1 MIEITVKD
9 INNAVK
15 ETILLPEKIFN
26 CDASESV
33 VHTAVR
39 SYLANQRQGT
49 HVTKTRGMVSGG
61 GRKPWKQKHTGRAR
75 HGSIRSPLWRGG
87 GIIFGPQPRDYY
99 IQLPKKQRRIA
110 LYKALTMKLA
120 DNEIVI
126 VDVLKFEKPKTKE
139 MVEVIRRLGLEGKTV
154 LIVTDEKDDNLILSA
169 RNIPTIET
177 ILVSDL
183 NAYHVAANDV
193 LLFTKEAI
201 LKLGDSLPSEKEVAK

>member
-1 MIEITVKD
+1 MIEIAVRD
-9 INNAVK
+9 INNIIK
-15 ETILLPEKIFN
+15 EMIQLPEKVFN

-49 HVTKTRGMVSGG
+49 HATKTRGMVSGG

-87 GIIFGPQPRDYY
+87 GIVFGPQPRDYY
-99 IQLPKKQRRIA
+99 IQLPKKQRKIA

-120 DNEIVI
+120 DKEIFV
-126 VDVLKFEKPKTKE
+126 VDALKFDKPKTKR
-139 MVEVIRRLGLEGKTV
+139 MIEVIKKLELENRTV
-154 LIVTDEKDDNLILSA
+154 LIVMDKRDDNLILSA
-169 RNIPTIET
+169 RNVPTLDT
-177 ILVSDL
+177 ILVNDL
-183 NAYHVAANDV
+183 NAYHVAAYDV

-201 LKLGDSLPSEKEVAK
+201 LKLQDSLPPKIEVA

>member
-1 MIEITVKD
+1 MIEIAVRD
-9 INNAVK
+9 INNIIK
-15 ETILLPEKIFN
+15 EMIQLPEKVFN

-49 HVTKTRGMVSGG
+49 HATKTRGMVSGG

-87 GIIFGPQPRDYY
+87 GIVFGPQPRDYY

-120 DNEIVI
+120 DKQIFV
-126 VDVLKFEKPKTKE
+126 VDALKFDKPKTKR
-139 MVEVIRRLGLEGKTV
+139 MIEVIKKLELENRTV
-154 LIVTDEKDDNLILSA
+154 LIVMDKRDDNLILSA
-169 RNIPTIET
+169 RNVPTLDT
-177 ILVSDL
+177 ILVNDL
-183 NAYHVAANDV
+183 NAYHVAAYDV

-201 LKLGDSLPSEKEVAK
+201 LKLQDSLPPKIEVA